1 MKTMTKPP
9 PPKSPS
15 VVLLTIRKEAK
26 ARDLTAYAL
35 AKETGLGVNTIQR
48 MLDGV
53 VSPSLNTLEAVA
65 KALGLA
71 IRVEKVY

>member
-65 KALGLA
+65 AALGLT
-71 IRVEKVY
+71 IKVEKVY